1 MNIAF
6 NHMRFIPISILVC
19 LYQPHEIY
27 TNLNVDTCVLESERL
42 VVNDDLLLNRSVTLD
57 HLLKPSGLSFPPEMQ
72 KQIHHLNSWLQE
84 FEVMNMKSLAY
95 NGLSKTV
102 VIMIK

>member
-6 NHMRFIPISILVC
+6 NCMKFIPVSILAY

-27 TNLNVDTCVLESERL
+27 TNLNIDTCVLESERL
-42 VVNDDLLLNRSVTLD
+42 VVNDDILLNRSVTLD

-72 KQIHHLNSWLQE
+72 KQIYHLKFL
-84 FEVMNMKSLAY
+84 VAR
-95 NGLSKTV
+95 
-102 VIMIK
+102 I

>member
-6 NHMRFIPISILVC
+6 NHMRFIPISIL
-19 LYQPHEIY
+19 
-27 TNLNVDTCVLESERL
+27 TRVLDSERL

-72 KQIHHLNSWLQE
+72 KQIHHLKFL
-84 FEVMNMKSLAY
+84 VAR
-95 NGLSKTV
+95 
-102 VIMIK
+102 I